1 MTSCFVA
8 IHSAWASARTSSAE
22 RHIAVYGSLLA
33 LPLTQAAI
41 KPDGLL

>member
-8 IHSAWASARTSSAE
+8 IHFGLGFGSNVFGE
-22 RHIAVYGSLLA
+22 RHIALYGSLLA